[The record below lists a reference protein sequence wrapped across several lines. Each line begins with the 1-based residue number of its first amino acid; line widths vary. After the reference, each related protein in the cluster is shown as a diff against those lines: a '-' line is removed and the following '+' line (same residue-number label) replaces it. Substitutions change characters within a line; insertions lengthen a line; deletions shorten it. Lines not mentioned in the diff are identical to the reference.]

1 MIHWAG
7 MAVAVQVVLVAFAG
21 SPAGPL
27 QAGDK
32 PTVVATFSVLGDMV
46 ANVAGDHVDLVT
58 IVGPDGDTELYR
70 PTLADGR
77 TIASARMVFM
87 NDLNDEFE
95 PWLEPLLKQVGFAG
109 TKVVASRGAQTITA
123 EEEHPIS
130 GKEAAPVIDQHAWM
144 DPKNG
149 IVYVRNIAQALA
161 RLDPANAADYKA
173 RAAAYIKELQ
183 ALDTWMRT
191 EMMAVPAAKRR
202 VISSHDLLEYLAKA
216 YGITLISIYGWT
228 NKSEPSAAEVS
239 RLARQIEQE
248 HVRAL
253 FLDNITDPRIMQ
265 RIAKETGAAIGG
277 TLYGDALSKPG
288 GEADTY
294 IRMLRYDVTTL
305 KAGMLKN

>member
-1 MIHWAG
+1 MASV
-7 MAVAVQVVLVAFAG
+7 AVAVQVILVALAG

-46 ANVAGDHVDLVT
+46 ANVAGDHANLVT

-77 TIASARMVFM
+77 TIADARIVFT
-87 NDLNDEFE
+87 NDLNDDFE
-95 PWLEPLLKQVGFAG
+95 PWLEPLLKQAGFAG
-109 TKVVASRGAQTITA
+109 TKVVVSRGAQTITA

-144 DPKNG
+144 DRKNG
-149 IVYVRNIAQALA
+149 IVYVEEHCPGPGAARFRQCLRLQGARGRLRQGAA
-161 RLDPANAADYKA
+161 GTRRLDAD
-173 RAAAYIKELQ
+173 RN
-183 ALDTWMRT
+183 D
-191 EMMAVPAAKRR
+191 VPAAKRR
-202 VISSHDLLEYLAKA
+202 VISSRDLLEYLAEA

-288 GEADTY
+288 GEADSY